1 MPQATGARPAAKAC
15 LQGIAPPKERFALPA
30 RWRQQ
35 KRQRTANVHDNGGWI
50 MAARQTAIALLTTTC
65 AAMLAAPA
73 CAQSADTSASGD
85 IIVTAQKRSES
96 LQNVPLSVS
105 ALGGQALESSSVA
118 SVNDALRSV
127 PGVTSYNSF
136 QGGMTKF
143 AVRGVAS
150 NPSLFNGGSVVGYY
164 LDEIPFAFARF
175 PVSPDANAYD
185 MERVEVLRGPQG
197 TLYGSSALNGVVRV
211 LTHDADLDKVQIKA
225 RASGSTTR
233 DGGESFRGDAAV
245 NIPLIP
251 GKLAVRAVAGY
262 ADTAGWIDLPV
273 AGIKDVND
281 GTAKNLRLKIN
292 AEPTSNFKVEGL
304 VWFGRNEIGS
314 SNNSRD
320 DRTWLAR
327 FRQPAKTDFDAYG
340 LTLSYDFPT
349 FSVLSATSHIKFR
362 NASLID
368 APVGGARHWTELGA
382 RLWSEEM
389 RAVSTG
395 DGPWGWS
402 VGAIYRDAQDN
413 QRQRFDTLFSGLAL
427 DFDYGSKS
435 YAVFGEI
442 SHKFLDDRLTVTGG
456 LRYFKDKTSYHEN
469 SFWNTLPLIPDRKET
484 FDALTP
490 RAVIAFRP
498 STNLSLY
505 ASYSQGFRSGFTQN
519 GLVRRTVDTAA
530 SVRPDRLHNY
540 EIGAKGKLF
549 DGLLDFDT
557 SLYYIDWKDTVQV
570 LNVIVNTPA
579 GAFGVN
585 QAINSQSASGL
596 GIDLAATL
604 HPTHDLSIG
613 GTVSWNN
620 LEFDNDVYSG
630 TAVLF
635 RKGTR
640 LPESSKLT
648 ATGQAAYTVAVADDY
663 KATFSAA
670 VTHTTRMYNTSGFT
684 LLNGDNI
691 TKLDLEMKLEAR
703 NGWSVSLFADN
714 VTDEDG
720 RIRRV
725 GPQPVNDYADRLRP
739 RTIGLQFEYEM

>member
-1 MPQATGARPAAKAC
+1 MAKRKAAIGLLSTTFMAVLTVPAYGQEGDA
-15 LQGIAPPKERFALPA
+15 G
-30 RWRQQ
+30 
-35 KRQRTANVHDNGGWI
+35 
-50 MAARQTAIALLTTTC
+50 
-65 AAMLAAPA
+65 APA
-73 CAQSADTSASGD
+73 LGE

-105 ALGGQALESSSVA
+105 ALGGQALESSSVT

-150 NPSLFNGGSVVGYY
+150 NPSLFNGSSVVGYY

-197 TLYGSSALNGVVRV
+197 TLYGANALNGVVRV
-211 LTHDADLDKVQIKA
+211 LTHDADLDDVQIKA
-225 RASGSTTR
+225 RATGSTTR
-233 DGGESFRGDAAV
+233 NGGESFRGDAAV

-251 GKLAVRAVAGY
+251 GKLALRAVLGY

-273 AGIKDVND
+273 AGIQDVND
-281 GTAKNLRLKIN
+281 GKTKNLRLKLN
-292 AEPTSNFKVEGL
+292 AEPTDNLKVEGL
-304 VWFGRNEIGS
+304 VWLNRNEIGS

-327 FRQPAKTDFDAYG
+327 FRQPANTNFDAYG

-349 FSVLSATSHIKFR
+349 FSILSATSHIKFH

-382 RLWSEEM
+382 RLWSQEL

-395 DGPWGWS
+395 EGPWGWS

-413 QRQRFDTLFSGLAL
+413 QRQRFDTLNSGLWL

-435 YAVFGEI
+435 YALFGEI
-442 SHKFLDDRLTVTGG
+442 SRKFLDDRLTVTGG
-456 LRYFKDKTSYHEN
+456 LRYYKDKTSYHEN
-469 SFWNTLPLIPDRKET
+469 AYWNTNPLLPDRREA
-484 FDALTP
+484 FDAVTP
-490 RAVIAFRP
+490 RAVISFRP
-498 STNLSLY
+498 NTNLSLY
-505 ASYSQGFRSGFTQN
+505 TSYSQGFRSGFSQN
-519 GLVRRTVDTAA
+519 GLVLRITDAA
-530 SVRPDRLHNY
+530 QSVRPDRLHNY
-540 EIGAKGKLF
+540 EVGAKGKLL
-549 DGLLDFDT
+549 DGLLEFDA

-570 LNVIVNTPA
+570 LNVIVNTPV
-579 GAFGVN
+579 GVFGVN
-585 QAINSQSASGL
+585 QAINSSSASGL
-596 GIDLAATL
+596 GADLAVTL
-604 HPTHDLSIG
+604 RPARGFNIG

-620 LEFDNDVYSG
+620 LEFDRDVYSG

-640 LPESSKLT
+640 LPESAKLT
-648 ATGQAAYTVAVADDY
+648 ATGQIGYNFDISDDY
-663 KATFSAA
+663 NASFSAA
-670 VTHTTRMYNTSGFT
+670 VTHSSSIYNTAGFT
-684 LLNGDNI
+684 LLQGDNI
-691 TKLDLEMKLEAR
+691 TKLDLEMKLKSK

-714 VTDEDG
+714 ITDEDG

-739 RTIGLQFEYEM
+739 RTVGLQFEFEM

>member
-1 MPQATGARPAAKAC
+1 MMAKRKAAI
-15 LQGIAPPKERFALPA
+15 G
-30 RWRQQ
+30 
-35 KRQRTANVHDNGGWI
+35 
-50 MAARQTAIALLTTTC
+50 LLSTTFM
-65 AAMLAAPA
+65 AMLTMPAYGQEGDAGAPA
-73 CAQSADTSASGD
+73 LGE

-105 ALGGQALESSSVA
+105 ALGGQALESSSVT

-150 NPSLFNGGSVVGYY
+150 NPSLFNGSSVVGYY

-197 TLYGSSALNGVVRV
+197 TLYGANALNGVVRV
-211 LTHDADLDKVQIKA
+211 LTHDADLDDVQIKA
-225 RASGSTTR
+225 RATGSTTR
-233 DGGESFRGDAAV
+233 NGGESFRGDAAV

-251 GKLAVRAVAGY
+251 GKLALRAVLGY

-273 AGIKDVND
+273 AGIRDVND
-281 GTAKNLRLKIN
+281 GKTKNLRLKLN
-292 AEPTSNFKVEGL
+292 AEPTDNLKVEGL
-304 VWFGRNEIGS
+304 VWLNRNEIGS

-327 FRQPAKTDFDAYG
+327 FRQPANTNFDAYG

-349 FSVLSATSHIKFR
+349 FSILSATSHIKFR

-368 APVGGARHWTELGA
+368 APVGGARHWTELAA
-382 RLWSEEM
+382 RLWSQEL

-395 DGPWGWS
+395 EGPWGWS

-413 QRQRFDTLFSGLAL
+413 QRQRFDTLNSGLWL

-435 YAVFGEI
+435 YALFGEI
-442 SHKFLDDRLTVTGG
+442 SRKFLDDRLTVTGG
-456 LRYFKDKTSYHEN
+456 LRYYKDKTSYHEN
-469 SFWNTLPLIPDRKET
+469 AYWNTNPLLPDRRET
-484 FDALTP
+484 FDAVTP
-490 RAVIAFRP
+490 RAVISFRP
-498 STNLSLY
+498 NTNLSLY
-505 ASYSQGFRSGFTQN
+505 ASYSQGFRSGFSQN
-519 GLVRRTVDTAA
+519 GLVLRITDAA
-530 SVRPDRLHNY
+530 QSVRPDRLHNY
-540 EIGAKGKLF
+540 EVGAKGKLL
-549 DGLLDFDT
+549 DGLLEFDA

-570 LNVIVNTPA
+570 LNVIVNTPV
-579 GAFGVN
+579 GVFGVN
-585 QAINSQSASGL
+585 QAINSSSASGL
-596 GIDLAATL
+596 GADLAVTL
-604 HPTHDLSIG
+604 RPARGFSVG

-620 LEFDNDVYSG
+620 LEFDRDVYSG

-640 LPESSKLT
+640 LPESAKLT
-648 ATGQAAYTVAVADDY
+648 ATGQIGYNFDISDDY
-663 KATFSAA
+663 NASFSAA
-670 VTHTTRMYNTSGFT
+670 VTHSSSIYNTAGFT
-684 LLNGDNI
+684 LLQGDNI
-691 TKLDLEMKLEAR
+691 TKLDLEMKLKSK

-714 VTDEDG
+714 ITDEDG

-739 RTIGLQFEYEM
+739 RTVGVQFEFEM